1 MTDKNVLV
9 IDDSPMVTRL
19 VKAALSDE
27 GYTVYSAEDGEE
39 GLKIAEDILPSVI
52 LVDFIMPKMNGYQFC
67 STIRKDEHLKDT
79 PVILITSKGEVAE
92 QFAKKFDD
100 LSFLVKPINTK
111 ELVEKVNAL
120 IELQKTKKTEPIA
133 IAEPSNGGLETAESY
148 PTERIQAAANA
159 HHEAVAEIEKQIV
172 SQASPDATSL
182 PEIEKTVE
190 KIVHRYFSEFSTMF
204 QSGISD
210 ALKQTPVVITGIIF
224 SGELSDLNI
233 IDVVH
238 LIEVSNLTGNLS
250 IQSNNNYMI
259 YFENGDIIYASLDK
273 KKSVLEDANSIK
285 EQAYE
290 IMHALLTLD
299 GGKFF
304 FEKGPIPDELK
315 NISLKLKPSNLIH
328 EVVRRY
334 AKKRS

>member
-39 GLKIAEDILPSVI
+39 GLKIAEDIHPSVI

-67 STIRKDEHLKDT
+67 SAIRKDEQLKDT

-92 QFAKKFDD
+92 QFTKKFDD
-100 LSFLVKPINTK
+100 LSYLVKPINTK

-120 IELQKTKKTEPIA
+120 IESQKAKKTEQIG
-133 IAEPSNGGLETAESY
+133 IVEPSNGGLETAEIY
-148 PTERIQAAANA
+148 PSEDIQIATPALQ
-159 HHEAVAEIEKQIV
+159 ETLEIEKHNEIQPSI
-172 SQASPDATSL
+172 DAALL

-210 ALKQTPVVITGIIF
+210 ALKQSPIVTTGIIF

-233 IDVVH
+233 IDVLH
-238 LIEVSNLTGNLS
+238 LVEVSNLTGNLS
-250 IQSNNNYMI
+250 IHSSNNYII
-259 YFENGDIIYASLDK
+259 YFENGDIVYATMDK
-273 KKSVLEDANSIK
+273 KRSVLQDVNSIK
-285 EQAYE
+285 EQIFE
-290 IMHALLTLD
+290 IIHTLLTIE

-304 FEKGPIPDELK
+304 FEKMPISEELK
-315 NISLKLKPSNLIH
+315 SSTLRLKPSNLIH
-328 EVVRRY
+328 EVVRKY
-334 AKKRS
+334 AKKG